1 MWQRLLFGILL
12 AFAAYFVIQY
22 FSNESFISFAG
33 LAPAT
38 AVYEP
43 IPRGDLKVSSG
54 GPNPPNASP
63 PQMPP
68 NVSPPP
74 EASDPYDATHEGID
88 APEQL
93 RFPERS
99 FSPGVLPTQT
109 VNHENSGL
117 AGPVGESSQAIQ
129 QFSPELITNG
139 GNFFGS
145 VTANEDENP
154 NYSSF

>member
-12 AFAAYFVIQY
+12 AVAAYCVIQY
-22 FSNESFISFAG
+22 FSNESFMTF
-33 LAPAT
+33 APAA
-38 AVYEP
+38 AVEEP
-43 IPRGDLKVSSG
+43 VPRKELQVSPG
-54 GPNPPNASP
+54 GPNPPNAAP
-63 PQMPP
+63 PQM
-68 NVSPPP
+68 VARVAPPP
-74 EASDPYDATHEGID
+74 EANDPYDGTHEDAD

-93 RFPERS
+93 RYPERS

-129 QFSPELITNG
+129 QFSPEFVTNG
-139 GNFFGS
+139 GSFFGS